1 LFNLQIQKPSFITNE
16 FLCRQAGNRRFC
28 GDVSLKEQVKVRNI
42 AKVFAV
48 TGLVIAGLVLNG
60 CSSGASEAKDQMV
73 AATVNGRNI
82 MMQEVERAI
91 NQQTGGNPSTL
102 NQLQMAQARLQVL
115 SNLIQRE
122 VLFQRAEREKLLP
135 TEQQIDGAI
144 ATQKQNSGMTAED
157 FEKSLKAQ
165 NISAETL
172 REEARKDL
180 AIAALQDK
188 YAGKID
194 INDREVEEYY
204 ANNRQQFV
212 KARGVALAMIMV
224 DPADNSAEG
233 IADDAKNETD
243 AKLKIDNIYQQLQ
256 GKADFATVAR
266 AKSEDINSLRAG
278 GDIGFAQEQ
287 DLKNNGF
294 PPELVA
300 SLFGSMQVG
309 DYTQPV
315 HFGSGKW
322 YIFKLEEKRLANENL
337 TLESA
342 GVRQQIT
349 QGLTNQRKA
358 ILNAALLETAI
369 NDARIVN
376 HLATNMLNNPGNLG
390 LRPAA
395 AGSAPTQAPTQAPA
409 AASPAASSPAA
420 TGSTSVKPASSPK

>member
-1 LFNLQIQKPSFITNE
+1 M
-16 FLCRQAGNRRFC
+16 
-28 GDVSLKEQVKVRNI
+28 RNI

-48 TGLVIAGLVLNG
+48 TGLVVAGLVLNG
-60 CSSGASEAKDQMV
+60 CSSGSSEAKDQMV

-115 SNLIQRE
+115 NNLIQRE

-135 TEQQIDGAI
+135 TETQIDGAI

-180 AIAALQDK
+180 AISALQDK
-188 YAGKID
+188 YAGQIV

-204 ANNRQQFV
+204 SNNRQQFV

-266 AKSEDINSLRAG
+266 AKSEDINSLRGG
-278 GDIGFAQEQ
+278 GDIGFATEQ
-287 DLKNNGF
+287 DLKNNNF
-294 PPELVA
+294 PADLVA
-300 SLFGSMQVG
+300 SLFGPMQVG
-309 DYTQPV
+309 DYTQPTR
-315 HFGSGKW
+315 FSSGKW
-322 YIFKLEEKRLANENL
+322 YIFKLAEKRLANENL

-349 QGLTNQRKA
+349 QGLTNQRKQ
-358 ILNAALLETAI
+358 ILNAALLETAM
-369 NDARIVN
+369 NEAKIVN

-395 AGSAPTQAPTQAPA
+395 AGTAPTQAPSQAPTQAPTQAPA
-409 AASPAASSPAA
+409 TSPAAS
-420 TGSTSVKPASSPK
+420 GTSSVRPSGSPK